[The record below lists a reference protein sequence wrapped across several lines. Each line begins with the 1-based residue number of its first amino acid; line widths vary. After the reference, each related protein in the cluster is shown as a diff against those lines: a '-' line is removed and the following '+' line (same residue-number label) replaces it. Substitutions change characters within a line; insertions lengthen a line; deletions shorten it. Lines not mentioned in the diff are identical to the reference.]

1 MNWNKIIEAGLE
13 KKAEEVTETVET
25 TETTE
30 PTANKRQT
38 KIEEWIK
45 AVEDELEYLK
55 PIIRGNV
62 EKYPKAGAQKAE
74 IVRKLQD
81 AHFALL
87 DIEDIF

>member
-1 MNWNKIIEAGLE
+1 MNWTKIIEAGLE
-13 KKAEEVTETVET
+13 KKAEEITETVET

-30 PTANKRQT
+30 PIVNKRQT
-38 KIEEWIK
+38 KIEQWIEEI
-45 AVEDELEYLK
+45 EDELEYLK

-81 AHFALL
+81 AYSALL